1 MKFIR
6 IIMLFILLGDANVP
20 LKQLKM
26 RHSPAVLRSG
36 TNFTVYTDGEQTSD
50 SPLTNGVTTSR
61 TSYLGIE
68 VQVNRHSICDSIQ
81 GGCPVKKG
89 PTLSISRESIPGIA
103 PRGTYTVSTRSI
115 DRDGKLISCVTWKF
129 VVE

>member
-1 MKFIR
+1 MKSI
-6 IIMLFILLGDANVP
+6 LFLVFFFFFSLVFCQGDKPIEFQMCGDANVP

-50 SPLTNGVTTSR
+50 SPLTNGVSTSR

-81 GGCPVKKG
+81 GGCPVKKLIG
-89 PTLSISRESIPGIA
+89 LSQPAKMYSQ
-103 PRGTYTVSTRSI
+103 
-115 DRDGKLISCVTWKF
+115 L
-129 VVE
+129 